1 MFERRP
7 LFLAVGIALGTLT
20 ISGCGSS
27 GGGGGDSSQGVHT
40 PSGASPGVGA
50 SQTPTPLEPGL
61 VRVAVADS
69 AFDVATI
76 TNSERVIDRLDV
88 YTGSADVSGVDEWHG
103 NAVTSTITGGTLGNA
118 RLDLLKIED
127 SQGATLNNALDYAIG
142 EAANRGARVINA
154 SFSRRLEASDPRLTF
169 NGVTSATSYQ
179 RVVDANGGKG
189 AIYVVSAGNT
199 GSAIDTQGK
208 PIYASQPGLYEMML
222 IAVGTTTNGDIHP
235 SSSYPGDDAQLQAR
249 SIGTDFA
256 NRDVGAQGTSISAAR
271 ISEYAAGIVGQWPHL
286 TAQQASQRL
295 LDTASQESA
304 LFQQSNCGASGTLN
318 CGAFYLGQ
326 GIADIDAAL
335 APEGDLIVSQSQ
347 RVADGGALADVSYL
361 QLSDAYGDAV
371 AASGVLESV
380 VAFDALGRDYAIDL
394 GRNTQPR
401 TARATQL
408 RDQMQQ
414 MASASPS
421 YATTQ
426 TAIEGNYRFSTSSTA
441 YGELLASR
449 FDGTFGNAQLSAFRF
464 SGDQPSP
471 MGSYAELGVM
481 PMISFQTGSALTHAF
496 ERVDGVETRYA
507 LGERL
512 SMTASHWAG
521 DVADDAASDYQAQ
534 RSDVG
539 LAWQIAPGLSI
550 DSYVGQLT
558 EQQGLLGA
566 NGNGALGL
574 GEDNQMRF
582 TGVSLQAQMD
592 GFRGFAEFEQ
602 GQGSAS
608 GSGLL
613 TSVNGMRA
621 QQMALGLQW
630 QGEGERAER
639 WALTLR
645 QPLRIDSATASFDVP
660 VGRRL
665 DGSVVRETR
674 SASLEPSGRQL
685 DIELGYGFAASER
698 SQWQFNLLHTREPGH
713 DADAPSDSAAMVN
726 YTYAW

>member
-1 MFERRP
+1 MFDRRP
-7 LFLAVGIALGTLT
+7 LFLAIGIALGTLSL
-20 ISGCGSS
+20 SGCGSS
-27 GGGGGDSSQGVHT
+27 GGGGGDGSQGVHT
-40 PSGASPGVGA
+40 PQGFFPASVNNNSA
-50 SQTPTPLEPGL
+50 EALKPGL
-61 VRVAVADS
+61 VRVAVTDS
-69 AFDVATI
+69 AFDVASI
-76 TNSERVIDRLDV
+76 TNSQRVIGSLDV
-88 YTGSADVSGVDEWHG
+88 YTGSSDVSGVDEWHG
-103 NAVTSTITGGTLGNA
+103 NAVTSAITGGSLGNA
-118 RLDLLKIED
+118 RLDLLKVED
-127 SQGATLNNALDYAIG
+127 SLGNTLSSALDYAVG
-142 EAANRGARVINA
+142 EAASRGARVINA
-154 SFSRRLEASDPRLTF
+154 SFSRRLEASDPRLSF
-169 NGVTSATSYQ
+169 NGVTSAASYQ
-179 RVVDANGGKG
+179 RVVNANGGKG

-199 GSAIDTQGK
+199 GRAIDTQGR
-208 PIYASQPGLYEMML
+208 PIYISQPGLYEMML
-222 IAVGTTTNGDIHP
+222 IAVGTTASGNIHP
-235 SSSYPGDDAQLQAR
+235 SSSYPGDDARLQER
-249 SIGTDFA
+249 SIGTNFV
-256 NRDVGAQGTSISAAR
+256 NLEVGAQGTSISAAR

-286 TAQQASQRL
+286 SAKQASQRL

-304 LFQQSNCGASGTLN
+304 LFQQNNCGASGTLN

-335 APEGDLIVSQSQ
+335 APEGNLVVSQSH

-361 QLSDAYGDAV
+361 QLSDAYGDAI
-371 AASGVLESV
+371 AASGVLENV

-421 YATTQ
+421 HATTQ

-464 SGDQPSP
+464 SGNQPSP
-471 MGSYAELGVM
+471 MGNYTELGMM
-481 PMISFQTGSALTHAF
+481 PMISFQAGSALTNGF
-496 ERVDGVETRYA
+496 EHVDGVETRYA

-521 DVADDAASDYQAQ
+521 NVADDAASDYQAQ

-566 NGNGALGL
+566 SGNGALGL
-574 GEDNQMRF
+574 GDDNQMRF
-582 TGVSLQAQMD
+582 AGISVQAQMD

-602 GQGSAS
+602 GQGKAS

-685 DIELGYGFAASER
+685 DIELGYGFASSER

-713 DADAPSDSAAMVN
+713 DAGAPSDSAAMVN
-726 YTYAW
+726 YTYVW

>member
-1 MFERRP
+1 MFERHP
-7 LFLAVGIALGTLT
+7 LFLAVGIALSTLSL
-20 ISGCGSS
+20 SGCSSS
-27 GGGGGDSSQGVHT
+27 GGGGGSQDMHT
-40 PSGASPGVGA
+40 PSGFSSGVGA
-50 SQTPTPLEPGL
+50 SQAPVPLSPGL

-69 AFDVATI
+69 AFDVAAI
-76 TNSERVIDRLDV
+76 INSERVIESLDV
-88 YTGSADVSGVDEWHG
+88 HTGTSDVRGFDEWHG
-103 NAVTSTITGGTLGNA
+103 NAVSSAITSGNLGNA
-118 RLDLLKIED
+118 RLDLLKVED
-127 SQGATLNNALDYAIG
+127 SLGNTFSNALDYAIG
-142 EAANRGARVINA
+142 EAASRGARVINA
-154 SFSRRLEASDPRLTF
+154 SFSRRLEASDPRLSF
-169 NGVTSATSYQ
+169 NGVTSAASYQ
-179 RVVDANGGKG
+179 RVVNANGGKG
-189 AIYVVSAGNT
+189 AIYVVSAGNA
-199 GSAIDTQGK
+199 GRAIDTQGN
-208 PIYASQPGLYEMML
+208 PIYTSQPGLYEMML
-222 IAVGTTTNGDIHP
+222 IAVGTTANGNIHP
-235 SSSYPGDDAQLQAR
+235 SSSYPGDDARLQAR
-249 SIGTDFA
+249 AIGTDFV
-256 NRDVGAQGTSISAAR
+256 NRQVGAQGTSISAAR

-295 LDTASQESA
+295 LDTASQQSA
-304 LFQQSNCGASGTLN
+304 LFQQNNCGASGTLN

-335 APEGDLIVSQSQ
+335 APEGDLLVSQSQ
-347 RVADGGALADVSYL
+347 RVDDGGALADASYL

-371 AASGVLESV
+371 AASGVLENV

-394 GRNTQPR
+394 GHNTQPR
-401 TARATQL
+401 TTRATQL

-421 YATTQ
+421 HVTPQ

-441 YGELLASR
+441 FGELLASR

-471 MGSYAELGVM
+471 MGNYAELGVM
-481 PMISFQTGSALTHAF
+481 PMISFQAGSALTQAF
-496 ERVDGVETRYA
+496 ERVDGMETRYA

-521 DVADDAASDYQAQ
+521 SVADDAASDYQAQ

-566 NGNGALGL
+566 SGSGALGL
-574 GEDNQMRF
+574 GDDNQMRF
-582 TGVSLQAQMD
+582 TGVSLQAQLD
-592 GFRGFAEFEQ
+592 GFRGFVEFEQ

-608 GSGLL
+608 GNGLM
-613 TSVNGMRA
+613 TSVDGMRA

-685 DIELGYGFAASER
+685 DIELGYGFATSER

-713 DADAPSDSAAMVN
+713 DADASSDTAAMIN

>member
-1 MFERRP
+1 M
-7 LFLAVGIALGTLT
+7 T
-20 ISGCGSS
+20 
-27 GGGGGDSSQGVHT
+27 
-40 PSGASPGVGA
+40 
-50 SQTPTPLEPGL
+50 
-61 VRVAVADS
+61 DS

-88 YTGSADVSGVDEWHG
+88 YTGTADVSGVDEWHG

-142 EAANRGARVINA
+142 EAANRGARVISA

-179 RVVDANGGKG
+179 RVVDANDGKG

-208 PIYASQPGLYEMML
+208 PIYTSQPGLYEMML
-222 IAVGTTTNGDIHP
+222 IAVGTTPSGTIHP
-235 SSSYPGDDAQLQAR
+235 SSSYPGDDAQLQSRA
-249 SIGTDFA
+249 IGTDFA

-271 ISEYAAGIVGQWPHL
+271 ISEYAAGIIGQWPHL

-304 LFQQSNCGASGTLN
+304 LFQQNTCGTSGTLN

-326 GIADIDAAL
+326 GVADIEAAL

-371 AASGVLESV
+371 AASGVLENV

-394 GRNTQPR
+394 GRHTQSR
-401 TARATQL
+401 TVRASQL

-414 MASASPS
+414 MASASS
-421 YATTQ
+421 SHATTQ
-426 TAIEGNYRFSTSSTA
+426 TAIEGNYRLSTLSTA
-441 YGELLASR
+441 YGELLSSR
-449 FDGTFGNAQLSAFRF
+449 FDGTFGNVQLSTFRF
-464 SGDQPSP
+464 SGNQPSP
-471 MGSYAELGVM
+471 MGNYAELDVM
-481 PMISFQTGSALTHAF
+481 PMISFQTGSALTQAF
-496 ERVDGVETRYA
+496 ERVDGVETRYEM
-507 LGERL
+507 GERL
-512 SMTASHWAG
+512 SMTASHWVG
-521 DVADDAASDYQAQ
+521 DMANDAASDYQAQ

-539 LAWQIAPGLSI
+539 LAWQIAPGLRI
-550 DSYVGQLT
+550 DSYVGQLS

-574 GEDNQMRF
+574 GDENRMRF
-582 TGVSLQAQMD
+582 AGISLQAQGD

-602 GQGSAS
+602 GEGSAS
-608 GSGLL
+608 GTGLL
-613 TSVNGMRA
+613 TRVDGMRA

-645 QPLRIDSATASFDVP
+645 QPLRIDSAMASFDVP

-713 DADAPSDSAAMVN
+713 DANAPSDSAAMVN
-726 YTYAW
+726 YSYAW

>member
-7 LFLAVGIALGTLT
+7 LFLAVGIALGTLSL
-20 ISGCGSS
+20 SGCGSS
-27 GGGGGDSSQGVHT
+27 GGGGGDSSQGVYT
-40 PSGASPGVGA
+40 PSGSSPGVGA
-50 SQTPTPLEPGL
+50 SQTPEPLEPGL
-61 VRVAVADS
+61 VRVAVTDS

-88 YTGSADVSGVDEWHG
+88 YTGTADVSGVDEWHG

-179 RVVDANGGKG
+179 RVVDANDGKG

-208 PIYASQPGLYEMML
+208 PIYTSQPGLYEMML
-222 IAVGTTTNGDIHP
+222 IAVGTTPSGTIHP
-235 SSSYPGDDAQLQAR
+235 SSSYPGDDAQLQSRA
-249 SIGTDFA
+249 IGTDFA

-271 ISEYAAGIVGQWPHL
+271 ISEYAAGIIGQWPHL

-304 LFQQSNCGASGTLN
+304 LFQQNTCGTSGTLN

-326 GIADIDAAL
+326 GVADIEAAL

-347 RVADGGALADVSYL
+347 RVTDGGALADVSYL

-371 AASGVLESV
+371 AASGVLENV

-394 GRNTQPR
+394 GRNTQSR
-401 TARATQL
+401 TVRASQL

-414 MASASPS
+414 MASASS
-421 YATTQ
+421 SHATTQ
-426 TAIEGNYRFSTSSTA
+426 TAIEGNYRLSTRSTA
-441 YGELLASR
+441 YGELLSSR

-464 SGDQPSP
+464 SGNQPNP
-471 MGSYAELGVM
+471 MGNYAELDVM
-481 PMISFQTGSALTHAF
+481 PMISFQTGSALTQAF
-496 ERVDGVETRYA
+496 ERVDGVETRYEM
-507 LGERL
+507 GERL
-512 SMTASHWAG
+512 SMTASHWVG
-521 DVADDAASDYQAQ
+521 DMANDAASDYQAQ

-539 LAWQIAPGLSI
+539 LAWQIAPGLRI
-550 DSYVGQLT
+550 DSYVGQLS

-574 GEDNQMRF
+574 GDDNRMRF
-582 TGVSLQAQMD
+582 AGISLQAQRD

-602 GQGSAS
+602 GEGSAS
-608 GSGLL
+608 GTGLL
-613 TSVNGMRA
+613 TRVDGMRA

-713 DADAPSDSAAMVN
+713 DANAPSDSAAMVN
-726 YTYAW
+726 YSYAW